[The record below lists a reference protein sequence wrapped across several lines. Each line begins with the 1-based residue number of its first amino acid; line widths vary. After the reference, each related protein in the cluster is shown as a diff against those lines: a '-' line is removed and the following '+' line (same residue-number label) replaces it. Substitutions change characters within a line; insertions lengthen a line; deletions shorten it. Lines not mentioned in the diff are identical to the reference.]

1 MRTSS
6 TTVVL
11 IGLSLLLT
19 AGKCDDP
26 QSTTD
31 GGAADGGGGTG
42 GGTTTCYVAT
52 QFRCHEFQ
60 NPTQEMKDDLATE
73 CSSDSGNL
81 AAQCP
86 TAGFGGKCTLPI
98 PATTKGGPEV
108 NRFYTGSDLAYD
120 QDFCVNTANGVWSTT
135 F

>member
-1 MRTSS
+1 MRTTSA
-6 TTVVL
+6 TVVL
-11 IGLSLLLT
+11 IALSLLLT

-26 QSTTD
+26 KNTTD
-31 GGAADGGGGTG
+31 GGATEGGGGSG
-42 GGTTTCYVAT
+42 STTCYVST
-52 QFRCHEFQ
+52 QFRCHEYDNATTDMQ
-60 NPTQEMKDDLATE
+60 NNLATE

-98 PATTKGGPEV
+98 PPGTKGGPEV
-108 NRFYTGSDLAYD
+108 NRFYTGRDLAYE
-120 QDFCVNTANGVWSTT
+120 QDFCVNTAHGVWSTT